1 MLARLRGYED
11 DEAASWRLY
20 RQMGYGKLG
29 RGAIGAVSRNGV
41 MSGYPDKTFRPQRD
55 LTRAEAVAA
64 LQKLQVIQIVLVIQV
79 LLQIIITI

>member
-11 DEAASWRLY
+11 DEAASY
-20 RQMGYGKLG
+20 GYTD
-29 RGAIGAVSRNGV
+29 RWAMANWAVGAIGAVSRNGV